1 MSNIVQFLETLAA
14 SPNQLSGANYASAV
28 ESTDLD
34 AARSA
39 AARDA
44 EGI

>member
-14 SPNQLSGANYASAV
+14 SPNQLSGAAV